1 MSTVKLAN
9 GHVAEIINGPYY
21 HINLSNFEQF
31 GGKDDSYPS
40 RLKQTINSAR
50 LDLGVI
56 IQQQEAQELQ
66 QLNLIFNKNI
76 TKTQL
81 KTMGFKPQEIEV
93 FLEHYN
99 NGRKASSVDDKLKY
113 LNLLINNSL
122 HSDINDDDNMVRGLN
137 YAIEQ
142 IGLAFGEGALSN
154 KNITLNKMN
163 IDEYQVFLNSLIA
176 VYNSLLSSQK
186 RLESKLPKEIIL
198 RPINKLRKAISF
210 YQNEYNQLVRQ
221 EEEYT
226 SKINDWVAGLSK
238 NEIIK
243 ADWNRNKAQNRRNL
257 SMMKSV
263 LIDSATGFI
272 NQIKGKYF
280 EAGVADLLAK
290 SIGSIFDG
298 QKILIS
304 TKGSTIGTRKN
315 ELNKFQ
321 KSDVQITIEL
331 SGSLPNKNIFSL
343 KFSVKLTGDSSTIQI
358 HHGGGLFAYASRFS
372 IYNDTIGALLND
384 PNFQYN
390 YVNALHE
397 SGSEGEF
404 LTAFKTMLQAAGFYF
419 LGEKIKNIGGADFLY
434 VNNKIVSFSSILKR
448 ALENPEIFK
457 VRVRA
462 TKFNALSMKK
472 NEMRKEPYK
481 SRKQSEYYQK
491 DFIEMSM
498 GIGRKAINGTTF
510 TLDLRKSALNL

>member
-1 MSTVKLAN
+1 MSTVNLAN
-9 GHVAEIINGPYY
+9 GHVAEVINGPYY
-21 HINLSNFEQF
+21 HSNLDNFEKF

-40 RLKQTINSAR
+40 KLKQTISSAR
-50 LDLGVI
+50 LDLNI
-56 IQQQEAQELQ
+56 IMRQQETQELQ

-76 TKTQL
+76 TKVQL
-81 KTMGFKPQEIEV
+81 KAMGFKPKDIEI
-93 FLEHYN
+93 FLGYYN
-99 NGRKASSVDDKLKY
+99 NGKKASTVEDKLKY

-122 HSDINDDDNMVRGLN
+122 HSDINDDDAVRGLN

-142 IGLAFGEGALSN
+142 IGLAFGEGELSN
-154 KNITLNKMN
+154 KNIVSV
-163 IDEYQVFLNSLIA
+163 DEYQIFLNSLIA

-186 RLESKLPKEIIL
+186 RLESKLPKEVIL

-226 SKINDWVAGLSK
+226 TKINDWVSGLSQ

-243 ADWNRNKAQNRRNL
+243 ADWNRNKAKNRRNL

-263 LIDSATGFI
+263 LIDSATGFV
-272 NQIKGKYF
+272 NQIKGKDF
-280 EAGVADLLAK
+280 ESGVANLLAEN
-290 SIGSIFDG
+290 IGLIFDG
-298 QKILIS
+298 QKIMIS
-304 TKGSTIGTRKN
+304 TKGTTVGTKTGT
-315 ELNKFQ
+315 LNKFQ
-321 KSDVQITIEL
+321 KSDVQITIKL
-331 SGSLPNKNIFSL
+331 SGGLPSQNIFSL
-343 KFSVKLTGDSSTIQI
+343 KFSVKLTGSSSTIQI

-372 IYNDTIGALLND
+372 IYNDSIGTLLND

-419 LGEKIKNIGGADFLY
+419 LGEKIKNNDGADFLY
-434 VNNKIVSFSSILKR
+434 VNNKIISFSSILKK
-448 ALENPEIFK
+448 ALENPEIFN

-472 NEMRKEPYK
+472 DEMRKEPYK
-481 SRKQSEYYQK
+481 GRQQSEYYQQ
-491 DFIEMSM
+491 DFIGMSM

>member
-1 MSTVKLAN
+1 MSTVNLAN

-21 HINLSNFEQF
+21 HSNLSNFEKF

-40 RLKQTINSAR
+40 KLKQTINSAR
-50 LDLGVI
+50 LDLGI
-56 IQQQEAQELQ
+56 LIQEQEAQELQ

-93 FLEHYN
+93 FLGYYN
-99 NGRKASSVDDKLKY
+99 NGRSASSVEDKLKY
-113 LNLLINNSL
+113 LNLLTNNSL
-122 HSDINDDDNMVRGLN
+122 HSDVNDDNVVRGLN

-154 KNITLNKMN
+154 KNITS
-163 IDEYQVFLNSLIA
+163 IDVDEYQAFLNGLIA

-186 RLESKLPKEIIL
+186 RLESKLPKEVIL

-226 SKINDWVAGLSK
+226 SKISDWVDGLSK
-238 NEIIK
+238 NEIIR
-243 ADWNRNKAQNRRNL
+243 ADWNRNKAKNRRNL

-263 LIDSATGFI
+263 LIDSATGFV
-272 NQIKGKYF
+272 NQIKGKDF
-280 EAGVADLLAK
+280 EAGVADLLGK

-304 TKGSTIGTRKN
+304 TKGSTIGTKTD

-343 KFSVKLTGDSSTIQI
+343 KFSVKLTGNSSTIQI
-358 HHGGGLFAYASRFS
+358 HHGGGMFAYASRFS

-404 LTAFKTMLQAAGFYF
+404 LTAFRTMLQAAGFYF
-419 LGEKIKNIGGADFLY
+419 LGEKIKNSEGADFLY
-434 VNNKIVSFSSILKR
+434 VNNKIVPFSSILKK
-448 ALENPEIFK
+448 AWENPEIFK

-462 TKFNALSMKK
+462 TKFNALSKK
-472 NEMRKEPYK
+472 KDEMRKEPYK
-481 SRKQSEYYQK
+481 SRKQSEYYQG

-498 GIGRKAINGTTF
+498 GFGRKAINGTTF

>member
-1 MSTVKLAN
+1 MSTVNLAN
-9 GHVAEIINGPYY
+9 GHVAEVINGPYY
-21 HINLSNFEQF
+21 HSNLDNFEKF

-40 RLKQTINSAR
+40 KLKQTISSAR
-50 LDLGVI
+50 LDLDNI
-56 IQQQEAQELQ
+56 IQQQETQELQ
-66 QLNLIFNKNI
+66 QLNLIFNKKV
-76 TKTQL
+76 TKVQL
-81 KTMGFKPQEIEV
+81 KAMGFKPKEIEI
-93 FLEHYN
+93 FLGYYN
-99 NGRKASSVDDKLKY
+99 NGKEASTVEDKLKY

-122 HSDINDDDNMVRGLN
+122 HSDINDGNVVRGLN

-142 IGLAFGEGALSN
+142 ISSAFGEGELSN
-154 KNITLNKMN
+154 KNIGSID

-176 VYNSLLSSQK
+176 VYNNLLSSQK
-186 RLESKLPKEIIL
+186 RLEGKLPKEVIL

-226 SKINDWVAGLSK
+226 AKINDWVSGLSQ

-243 ADWNRNKAQNRRNL
+243 ADWNKNKAKNRRNL

-263 LIDSATGFI
+263 LIDSATGFV
-272 NQIKGKYF
+272 NQIKGKDF
-280 EAGVADLLAK
+280 ESGVANLLAEN
-290 SIGSIFDG
+290 IGSIFDG
-298 QKILIS
+298 QKIMIS
-304 TKGSTIGTRKN
+304 TKGTTVGTKTDT
-315 ELNKFQ
+315 LNKFQ

-331 SGSLPNKNIFSL
+331 SGGLPNQNTFSL
-343 KFSVKLTGDSSTIQI
+343 KFSVKLTGSSSTIQI

-372 IYNDTIGALLND
+372 IYNDSIGTLLND

-419 LGEKIKNIGGADFLY
+419 LGEKIKDNKGADFLY
-434 VNNKIVSFSSILKR
+434 VNNKIISFSSILKK
-448 ALENPEIFK
+448 AWENPDIFN

-462 TKFNALSMKK
+462 TKINALSMKK
-472 NEMRKEPYK
+472 NEMSKEPYK
-481 SRKQSEYYQK
+481 GRSQSEYYQK